1 MARSNHDDFDG
12 YRKWLGITNKKRL
25 PTHYELLAI
34 SLDEDDPEVIQAAAE
49 QRRHFVESKRGDG
62 HDAIVTEILYRISE
76 AETTLLNNEMRRE
89 YDRQRKLWEKRQK
102 NRQIDPIASRSRV
115 RSRPEPTVGEG
126 TGFVSTFA
134 GILGVFCVAIAIM
147 TWFSFQLPWFE
158 SADQVEAA
166 PIVQVPA
173 PVAAPAQVAPVAV
186 KPDLAKPQA
195 TEPVKTVVEDF
206 ATALNRGHIAIDG
219 ASGNGASSGFAIDAY
234 LTNHHNIEVSLDI
247 SLKQPIFMRNRG
259 RGQNMIVT
267 KVYLHGGAY
276 QSDGFRSFISLQ
288 PKVRTPVQFVAYC
301 FDFEKDNPSKDEE
314 FTRDALPNNLLP
326 LLQSISKYDTLHP
339 NEDVTVAGQVAI
351 WLTQGVSIEDV
362 RAKLGVNNAQETLAR
377 EFLDFEIVSPGQRA
391 TIADE
396 ITNSIGMKLKL
407 IPAGE
412 FLMGSPDNE
421 TGRAHETQHRVQ
433 LTTSYYLGVTE
444 VTQGQWFAMMQTKPW
459 SVKKFAKE
467 GEDYPA
473 TNVSWDDAVEYS
485 VKLSA
490 AEGKT
495 YRLPTEAEWEYACRG
510 GKSTAY
516 SFGNDSSQLSS
527 YSWWGGVVG
536 DGNAKTEQYAH
547 KVGTKQSN
555 PFGLHDMH
563 GNVYEWCSDWDA
575 YYDSSFAVDPSG
587 PLTGSRRVFRGGSC
601 FNKAVFCRSAFR
613 RGDVPS
619 SRDYAL
625 GFRLALSP
633 SGK

>member
-76 AETTLLNNEMRRE
+76 AENTLLNNEMRRD

-195 TEPVKTVVEDF
+195 TEPPSAEVE
-206 ATALNRGHIAIDG
+206 
-219 ASGNGASSGFAIDAY
+219 
-234 LTNHHNIEVSLDI
+234 
-247 SLKQPIFMRNRG
+247 
-259 RGQNMIVT
+259 
-267 KVYLHGGAY
+267 
-276 QSDGFRSFISLQ
+276 
-288 PKVRTPVQFVAYC
+288 
-301 FDFEKDNPSKDEE
+301 
-314 FTRDALPNNLLP
+314 
-326 LLQSISKYDTLHP
+326 
-339 NEDVTVAGQVAI
+339 
-351 WLTQGVSIEDV
+351 
-362 RAKLGVNNAQETLAR
+362 
-377 EFLDFEIVSPGQRA
+377 RA

-407 IPAGE
+407 IRAGE

-421 TGRAHETQHRVQ
+421 TGRDSDETQHRVQ

-459 SVKKFAKE
+459 SGKDYVKKE

-473 TNVSWDDAVEYS
+473 MHVSWDDAVEYS

-516 SFGNDSSQLSS
+516 SFGSDATRLKD
-527 YSWWGGVVG
+527 YAWLRA
-536 DGNAKTEQYAH
+536 NALNIGETYAH
-547 KVGTKQSN
+547 EVGTKQSN

-563 GNVYEWCSDWDA
+563 GNVYEWCSDWPAD
-575 YYDSSFAVDPSG
+575 YDSSFAVDPSG
-587 PLTGSRRVFRGGSC
+587 LLTGSDRVFRGGCWLSE
-601 FNKAVFCRSAFR
+601 AADCRSAYRFR
-613 RGDVPS
+613 FDDPTYRGSDV
-619 SRDYAL
+619 

-633 SGK
+633 SVK